1 MKKVLFLPFLQISSG
16 HHQVADSLRD
26 GLREL
31 DPAIE
36 CDKVDILHYGY
47 GRIERMISAI
57 YLKWIDSFP
66 QVYSWIYRKIVV
78 GGQDEEKRYRHY
90 EWLFIRIIEDLL
102 TEKQPDL
109 IVCTHALPSYLLGRL
124 KERKKLSTPVVNVYT
139 DYFIHQLWGT
149 RNVEFHFVPSLRMK
163 EYLLK
168 KGITENRIF
177 VTGIPVHRKFSPV
190 KDQPHQ
196 GRTKLNLMMT
206 GGNLGVGLMEN
217 FVARVKNESIQYRVL
232 CGKNQALYQRLN
244 ELHHS
249 NVTPIPYISS
259 REEMDSLY
267 ETCDGIITKP
277 GGVTISE
284 SLFKRVPIFVYHTLP
299 GQEELNMEQLQ
310 NLGLA
315 NSFQTWQSNQ
325 NFENMLVKFFKDD
338 NTILRYNQKL
348 DQYHA
353 SLEPEPP
360 EELLYHLGTVPHS
373 ISALTR

>member
-26 GLREL
+26 GLKEL

-78 GGQDEEKRYRHY
+78 EGQYEEKRYRHY
-90 EWLFIRIIEDLL
+90 EWLFIRVIEDIL

-109 IVCTHALPSYLLGRL
+109 IVCTHALPSYLLSRL
-124 KERKKLSTPVVNVYT
+124 KERKKISTPVVNVYT

-149 RNVEFHFVPSLRMK
+149 RNIEFHFVPSLRMK

-168 KGITENRIF
+168 KGVTENRIF

-196 GRTKLNLMMT
+196 ERTRLNLMIT
-206 GGNLGVGLMEN
+206 GGNLGVGLIEN

-232 CGKNQALYQRLN
+232 CGKNQSLYQRLN

-259 REEMDSLY
+259 REEMDSMY

-284 SLFKRVPIFVYHTLP
+284 SLLKRVPIFVYHTLP
-299 GQEELNMEQLQ
+299 GQEELNMEQLR

-315 NSFQTWQSNQ
+315 TSFQTWQSNQ
-325 NFENMLVKFFKDD
+325 NFENMLVKFYEND
-338 NTILRYNQKL
+338 NTIIRYNQKL
-348 DQYHA
+348 NQYHA
-353 SLEPEPP
+353 SLEPESP
-360 EELLYHLGTVPHS
+360 EELLYKLGTVPHS
-373 ISALTR
+373 INALTR